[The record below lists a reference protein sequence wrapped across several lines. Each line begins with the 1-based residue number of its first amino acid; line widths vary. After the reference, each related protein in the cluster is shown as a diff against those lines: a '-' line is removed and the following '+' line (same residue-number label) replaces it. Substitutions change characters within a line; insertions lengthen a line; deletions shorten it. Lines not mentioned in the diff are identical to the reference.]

1 MKIKPAILALA
12 IGLSACT
19 FDPRPECM
27 PDNYTMAMLFC
38 EIHLEESMLRLG
50 FIRSKEAIK
59 PFYKETLENFNLNA
73 EQFDSCV
80 NWLSRN
86 RREYEKVYEIVMHR
100 LRSDKAEQN
109 DVERKRAIR
118 LSVWK
123 KFGKEE
129 INTGD
134 FSDLWIRLD
143 SVNKVLPPD
152 FCKRHG
158 GRSPYIE

>member
-1 MKIKPAILALA
+1 MKAKLLA
-12 IGLSACT
+12 IFLVLSLSACT
-19 FDPRPECM
+19 LEPRPDCM

-50 FIRSKEAIK
+50 FIRSREAIK
-59 PFYKETLENFNLNA
+59 PFYQETLSKFDLNA

-80 NWLSRN
+80 EWLSKN
-86 RREYEKVYEIVMHR
+86 RREYEKIYEIVLHR
-100 LRSDKAEQN
+100 LRTDKNEQN

-118 LSVWK
+118 NSVWK
-123 KFGKEE
+123 KFGKNELDTK
-129 INTGD
+129 IY
-134 FSDLWIRLD
+134 SDYWIRLD
-143 SVNKVLPPD
+143 SINKVLPPD

>member
-1 MKIKPAILALA
+1 MDEDLKLRISLELYLKRLIVG
-12 IGLSACT
+12 GL
-19 FDPRPECM
+19 
-27 PDNYTMAMLFC
+27 
-38 EIHLEESMLRLG
+38 
-50 FIRSKEAIK
+50 
-59 PFYKETLENFNLNA
+59 
-73 EQFDSCV
+73 
-80 NWLSRN
+80 
-86 RREYEKVYEIVMHR
+86 EKVYEIVMHR

-129 INTGD
+129 IDTGD